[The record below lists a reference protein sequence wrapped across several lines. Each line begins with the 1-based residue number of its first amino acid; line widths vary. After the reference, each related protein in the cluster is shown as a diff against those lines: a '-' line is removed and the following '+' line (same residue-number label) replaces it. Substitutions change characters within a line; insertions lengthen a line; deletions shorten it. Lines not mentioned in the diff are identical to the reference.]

1 MHKRFEEKEVMEFVT
16 EHVSDIITILKQSEG
31 TSKVYVI
38 TYLLATVREE
48 AMTALSTLQSGALL
62 QDAKPQSVTA
72 N

>member
-1 MHKRFEEKEVMEFVT
+1 MHKQFKEQEVMDFVA
-16 EHVSDIITILKQSEG
+16 EHVSDIITVLKQTEG

-48 AMTALSTLQSGALL
+48 ALTALGTIPTGALL
-62 QDAKPQSVTA
+62 PDAKPQSLTE